1 MFRGTNELA
10 IDDKGRV
17 MLPVKFREAL
27 YKREESL
34 LILTISL
41 DKCLVAYPTAEWM
54 EKASKIRNR
63 PEVTIFDRDLKRLIL
78 GSANDCPLDKQGRIL
93 VPYTLKTKTN
103 LEKNVVLV
111 GMDDH
116 FEIWNSERFYGNMQQ
131 IMDSPET
138 AEIRAFR
145 QEVGL

>member
-10 IDDKGRV
+10 IDDKGRI

>member
-10 IDDKGRV
+10 IDDKGRI

-116 FEIWNSERFYGNMQQ
+116 FEIWNSERHYENMQK

-145 QEVGL
+145 QDVGL

>member
-1 MFRGTNELA
+1 MFRGTTELV
-10 IDDKGRV
+10 IDDKGRI

-27 YKREESL
+27 YKREETL

-145 QEVGL
+145 QDVGL

>member
-10 IDDKGRV
+10 IDDKGRI

-63 PEVTIFDRDLKRLIL
+63 QEVTPFDRDLKRLIL

-116 FEIWNSERFYGNMQQ
+116 FEIWNSERFYGNMQT

-145 QEVGL
+145 QDVGL

>member
-10 IDDKGRV
+10 IDDKGRI

-54 EKASKIRNR
+54 EKASRIRNR
-63 PEVTIFDRDLKRLIL
+63 PEVTPFDRDLKRLIL

-116 FEIWNSERFYGNMQQ
+116 FEIWNSERHYKNMQD
-131 IMDSPET
+131 IMDSQET
-138 AEIRAFR
+138 PEIRAFR
-145 QEVGL
+145 QDVGL

>member
-1 MFRGTNELA
+1 MFRGTTELV
-10 IDDKGRV
+10 IDDKGRI

-27 YKREESL
+27 YKREETL